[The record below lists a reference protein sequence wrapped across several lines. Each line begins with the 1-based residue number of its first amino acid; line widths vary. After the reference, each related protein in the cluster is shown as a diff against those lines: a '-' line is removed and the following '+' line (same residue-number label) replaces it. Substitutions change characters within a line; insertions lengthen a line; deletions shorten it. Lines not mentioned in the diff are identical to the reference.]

1 MRKLFSIIIAS
12 AISLSIMAKND
23 TTTVK
28 AKYTGEDFFNALT
41 LPAEV
46 GLAFQP
52 GGVQEMGI
60 LSKMSLEWRWKN
72 TYGGFALLEY
82 SNFDSWYGNR
92 EKGTL
97 LAINGSNALRGEAR
111 YANILLGGG
120 YRLPLVKDIRAYKA
134 NPTYDNIVSLGFYLE
149 AGATITHLKNVKE
162 LPIVQNEIL
171 SSSFVNIDSTIPY
184 YELVD
189 TRTAVPT
196 VKMAVEL
203 EWLLNR
209 NLCIFVSGG
218 YVQHIV
224 QTPLEKAANTW
235 VGSVVTT
242 IGLTTFF

>member
-1 MRKLFSIIIAS
+1 MRKLFSIIIAA
-12 AISLSIMAKND
+12 AISLSMMAKND

-97 LAINGSNALRGEAR
+97 LAIDGNNALRGEAR

-120 YRLPLVKDIRAYKA
+120 YRLPLVKDIRAYMAK
-134 NPTYDNIVSLGFYLE
+134 PTYDNIVSLGFYLE
-149 AGATITHLKNVKE
+149 AGATITHLKKVEE
-162 LPIVQNEIL
+162 LPIMQTAIFTP
-171 SSSFVNIDSTIPY
+171 SIVNLNPTLPY

-189 TRTAVPT
+189 TRSAVPT
-196 VKMAVEL
+196 IKMAVEL

-209 NLCIFVSGG
+209 NLCIFVNGG
-218 YVQHIV
+218 
-224 QTPLEKAANTW
+224 
-235 VGSVVTT
+235 
-242 IGLTTFF
+242 